1 MLQVRSSVVGAL
13 AAGAALVISAS
24 PAGASDCANTSTG
37 LVPLTSLGGGLYL
50 GQYQGGLYA
59 NGSNFMPTGHASA
72 GLFRGLSVIPRN
84 TAGAPD
90 PKGSYVLL
98 SIGMSNTT
106 MEFCSGSPQGC
117 APFSFIGK
125 AANDP
130 QVDHANLV
138 ILDGASGGQTAGTW
152 DDPAD
157 PNYDRVRDQVLAPE
171 GLAEPQ
177 VAALWIKVANANP
190 TISLPNP
197 GADAFTLLS
206 QLGNIARAVH
216 VRYPNVRQ
224 AFLSSRIY
232 AGYASTPLNPEPYAY
247 ESAFAV
253 KWLVQAQITQM
264 QTGRIDPLAGNLD
277 PEGPDAV
284 APWLGWGPYIW
295 ADGLAPAP
303 GGLTWTCADFNADGT
318 HPATSGREK
327 VAERLL
333 DFMLHSPWT
342 KQWFLADPPVVGDL
356 NGDGL
361 VNGADLG
368 LMLGAAGPCP
378 GPIPGV
384 GTCAADLNGDGA
396 VNGADV
402 GLLLG
407 NWT

>member
-1 MLQVRSSVVGAL
+1 VAQCCDELGRVVDLIGPFLDGQYAL
-13 AAGAALVISAS
+13 AVHTGTYNRDAFYREPFLDHRLV
-24 PAGASDCANTSTG
+24 
-37 LVPLTSLGGGLYL
+37 
-50 GQYQGGLYA
+50 
-59 NGSNFMPTGHASA
+59 
-72 GLFRGLSVIPRN
+72 
-84 TAGAPD
+84 
-90 PKGSYVLL
+90 
-98 SIGMSNTT
+98 
-106 MEFCSGSPQGC
+106 EFSWQLPV
-117 APFSFIGK
+117 AYK
-125 AANDP
+125 
-130 QVDHANLV
+130 
-138 ILDGASGGQTAGTW
+138 
-152 DDPAD
+152 
-157 PNYDRVRDQVLAPE
+157 VRDGHSKYLVKK
-171 GLAEPQ
+171 LAERYLP
-177 VAALWIKVANANP
+177 LS
-190 TISLPNP
+190 TIYRPKI
-197 GADAFTLLS
+197 GF
-206 QLGNIARAVH
+206 
-216 VRYPNVRQ
+216 
-224 AFLSSRIY
+224 
-232 AGYASTPLNPEPYAY
+232 STPLNPEPYAY

-384 GTCAADLNGDGA
+384 GTCPADLNGDGA